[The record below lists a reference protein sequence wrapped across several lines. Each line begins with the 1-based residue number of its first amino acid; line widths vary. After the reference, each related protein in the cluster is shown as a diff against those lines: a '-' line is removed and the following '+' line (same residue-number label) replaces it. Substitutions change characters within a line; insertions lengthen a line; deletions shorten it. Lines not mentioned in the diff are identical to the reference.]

1 MTFIEAM
8 LEDTD
13 NILKYPTIKNPT
25 LDGILDL
32 PLGERIHMLHSFLD
46 SEDFFLPGQCYTHL
60 LELKSELEFLEV
72 AIESGTK
79 DQKRVQKAWTDLVKQ
94 TRDKQL
100 SQLI

>member
-1 MTFIEAM
+1 MTFIEAI

-32 PLGERIHMLHSFLD
+32 PLGERIHMLYSFLD
-46 SEDFFLPGQCYTHL
+46 SDNEHNTALVGTSL

-72 AIESGTK
+72 AIEPGTK
-79 DQKRVQKAWTDLVKQ
+79 DQKIVQKAWTDLVKQ